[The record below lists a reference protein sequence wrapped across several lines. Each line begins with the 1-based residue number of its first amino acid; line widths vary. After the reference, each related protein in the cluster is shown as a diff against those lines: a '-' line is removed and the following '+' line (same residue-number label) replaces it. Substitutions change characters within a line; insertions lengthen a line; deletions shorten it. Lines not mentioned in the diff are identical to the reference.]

1 MRALLRR
8 PSLLT
13 KFSVLSLLLIV
24 ALGLGVGKVLHER
37 IERRALLEATK
48 LAETMTTLGL
58 QPILLPGDLAAGH
71 GDKHLASLDEQLKL
85 RDFDRLGIRRL
96 KVFNEDGVIVYS
108 DERSIVGEAHLDA
121 PDIRSALAGN
131 VERSVK
137 ETRFDDGKGSHS
149 LEVYVPL
156 RLEGDE
162 EPDGVVEV
170 YLPYAPVA
178 AAIAEDSRRL
188 YLLLALGF
196 VLLYATLFR
205 IVAVAS
211 RRLRHQALHDD
222 LTDLPN
228 RALLYDRMEAALT
241 AAERSGE
248 PAALLLVDL
257 DRFKEVNDTLGHDS
271 GDRLLEEVAAR
282 LQGVVRRGDTLA
294 RLGGDEFAVLLRG
307 LPDRGMAAELAGRLQ
322 DAIARPFL
330 LNGVSAVL
338 DASIGI
344 AHCPEHGTD
353 VHTLVQRADVAMY
366 DAKRSRTSIETY
378 SPDRD
383 PYSSERLQLL
393 GELRAAIGAGELV
406 LHFQPKVDVPTQ
418 RVIGVEALVR
428 WQHPVHGLLGP
439 VEFVPLAERTGA
451 IGDLTRWVLDNAL
464 AQARVWRDA
473 GLDLTMAVNLAAP
486 NIADATLPDA
496 VAELL
501 ERHGVPGDRLECEIS
516 EHTVMAD
523 PRRAMAILER
533 LRALGVRLSLDD
545 FGTGHSSLSYLKR
558 LPLDEVKI
566 DRSFVM
572 GMTDDDNDAAI
583 VRTTID
589 LARNLGLEVV
599 AEGVESQQILQ
610 RSLRPVLR
618 RGAGLLPVAPAARRR
633 ARRLAR
639 RRAPVIYAVNVS
651 LRGPARKP
659 SSSSRSS

>member
-8 PSLLT
+8 PTLLT
-13 KFSVLSLLLIV
+13 KFSLLSLLVIV
-24 ALGLGVGKVLHER
+24 ALGFGVGYVLQER
-37 IERRALLEATK
+37 IERRGLHEATK
-48 LAETMTTLGL
+48 LAEAITKLGV
-58 QPILLPGDLAAGH
+58 QPIILPGDLAAGH
-71 GDKHLASLDEQLKL
+71 NESHLDALDEQLKL
-85 RDFDRLGIRRL
+85 RDFDTLGIRRL
-96 KVFNEDGVIVYS
+96 KVFNEEGVIVYS
-108 DERSIVGEAHLDA
+108 DERSIVGEAHPEA
-121 PDIRSALAGN
+121 PAIRAALAGQIG
-131 VERSVK
+131 RAVK
-137 ETRFDDGKGSHS
+137 ETNFDDGGGPRS

-156 RLEGDE
+156 YVGGASVAS
-162 EPDGVVEV
+162 GVVEV
-170 YLPYAPVA
+170 YLPYEPVA

-188 YLLLALGF
+188 YLLLAGGL

-228 RALLYDRMEAALT
+228 RALLYERVEDALA

-257 DRFKEVNDTLGHDS
+257 DRFKEVNDTLGHDT

-322 DAIARPFL
+322 EAIARPFML
-330 LNGVSAVL
+330 DEVVAVL

-378 SPDRD
+378 SSDRD
-383 PYSSERLQLL
+383 PYSAERLKLL

-406 LHFQPKVDVPTQ
+406 LHYQPKVDVASQ
-418 RVIGVEALVR
+418 RVVGVEALVR
-428 WQHPVHGLLGP
+428 WQHPEHGLLGP
-439 VEFVPLAERTGA
+439 AEFVPLAERTGA
-451 IGDLTRWVLDNAL
+451 IGDLTRWVLDTAL
-464 AQARVWRDA
+464 AQAAAWRAA
-473 GLDLTMAVNLAAP
+473 GMDLTMAVNLAAP

-496 VAELL
+496 VAALL
-501 ERHGVPGDRLECEIS
+501 ERHGVPGERLECEIS

-533 LRALGVRLSLDD
+533 LRGLGVKLSLDD

-572 GMTDDDNDAAI
+572 GMTEDDNDAAI

-599 AEGVESQQILQ
+599 AEGVESETIMRNLSELSCDIAQGFYL
-610 RSLRPVLR
+610 SRPL
-618 RGAGLLPVAPAARRR
+618 PAAELDGWLAQR
-633 ARRLAR
+633 AG
-639 RRAPVIYAVNVS
+639 S
-651 LRGPARKP
+651 TP
-659 SSSSRSS
+659 SA